1 MAPSF
6 DHASSL
12 GRELLDNRRQRLL
25 SERQFGKYS
34 EKARGGIFWKPED
47 AHAISPLQL
56 VRRGTASHPDFFRAS
71 IEPLRN
77 VERGSFE
84 GIVRRVPAGWMT
96 ELERTFAVELM
107 CYNLDQLLRIN
118 V

>member
-12 GRELLDNRRQRLL
+12 GRELLDDRRQRLL

-56 VRRGTASHPDFFRAS
+56 VRRGAASHPDFFRAS

-84 GIVRRVPAGWMT
+84 RNRSTSPGRLDVRVGEDLRR
-96 ELERTFAVELM
+96 RTDVL
-107 CYNLDQLLRIN
+107 
-118 V
+118 